1 MIRRI
6 LNNVFETTI
15 QSENAIYH
23 NPFTN
28 KETIPFGWLTSVAP
42 CFPVK
47 SSNISILNN
56 PAQFYEILMQFGAN
70 ARERITLASLYYGSG
85 KLETELVE
93 KIMGNTNFK
102 EKKMNVNI
110 LLDYTRG
117 SRLSDNSRTT
127 LLPLLKENNENCQ
140 ISLYHTPVLR
150 GFIKKLLPHKWNELL
165 GLQHMKL
172 YIFDDTLLISG
183 ANLSN
188 DYFTNRQDRYFLIK
202 DKKICDFYNGL
213 IERVQMF
220 SLAMDS
226 HNNIKLNEKW
236 IISPFEG
243 NKNRFVESAG
253 DLVES
258 YLLETREEQN
268 SHKTEGND
276 TWVFPLV
283 QMGQL
288 GVEQDALVTEKLI
301 KEATENS
308 KLKIATGYFNLT
320 EDYMNNLIHN
330 SKANCD
336 ILMAHPKANGFLG
349 AKGVAGQIPYAYC
362 LIAQKFRKKC
372 EKYGHHSRIILSEY
386 LRDGWTYHGKGLWY
400 YPPNCNY
407 PCLTLI
413 GSPNFGERSVKRDLE
428 TQLAIITENKELQKK
443 LHEECVDLYKFG
455 LPMEK
460 KRRGPK
466 WVHGFVY
473 FFRSY
478 F

>member
-6 LNNVFETTI
+6 LSNVFETTV
-15 QSENAIYH
+15 QNEGVVH
-23 NPFTN
+23 HKPFT
-28 KETIPFGWLTSVAP
+28 KTETIPFEWLTNVAP

-47 SSNISILNN
+47 SSNISILNG
-56 PAQFYEILMQFGAN
+56 PHQFYDVLLRYSETAS
-70 ARERITLASLYYGSG
+70 ERITLASLYFGNG
-85 KLETELVE
+85 KLEKEIVE
-93 KIMGNTNFK
+93 RIMSNINFK

-117 SRLSDNSRTT
+117 SRYSDNSRTA
-127 LLPLLKENNENCQ
+127 LLPLLKQNSENCR

-150 GFIKKLLPHKWNELL
+150 GVLKKVLPHRWNELL

-202 DKKICDFYNGL
+202 DKKICNFYSGL
-213 IERVQMF
+213 IQRVQMF
-220 SLAMDS
+220 SFAMDS
-226 HNNIKLNEKW
+226 NNNINLNSKW
-236 IISPFEG
+236 QVSPFEG
-243 NKNRFVESAG
+243 DKKRFVEEAG
-253 DLVES
+253 ELVDS
-258 YLLETREEQN
+258 YLLEAKEEQN

-276 TWVFPLV
+276 TWIFPLV

-288 GVEQDALVTEKLI
+288 GVEQDALVTEKLMR
-301 KEATENS
+301 KAPSNS

-320 EDYMNNLIHN
+320 QDYMNNLIHN
-330 SKANCD
+330 TEADCD

-349 AKGVAGQIPYAYC
+349 AKGIAGDIPYAYC
-362 LIAQKFRKKC
+362 LIAQKFKKKFKKFGQ
-372 EKYGHHSRIILSEY
+372 EERISLIEY

-400 YPPNCNY
+400 YPPNAKY

-428 TQLAIITENKELQKK
+428 TQLAILTENEELQRKM
-443 LHEECVDLYKFG
+443 HEECQSLYKFG
-455 LPMEK
+455 LPMEEN
-460 KRRGPK
+460 RAVPK

-473 FFRSY
+473 IFRTY